1 MNVLKIIFSLLV
13 MSNVFAGQFVCDMEQ
28 TGYKDES
35 IVVMVSGYTVKNMTK
50 CLKDQSKFKY
60 YNIDIGD
67 DYENRKAKLIEV
79 DEFKITKYE
88 KNQLGIVRVHF
99 EVKSGSKK
107 YEDSYSYNSVIDGDV
122 SENGCYFY
130 DKLPKNDYILKSCK

>member
-1 MNVLKIIFSLLV
+1 L
-13 MSNVFAGQFVCDMEQ
+13 
-28 TGYKDES
+28 
-35 IVVMVSGYTVKNMTK
+35 TK

-67 DYENRKAKLIEV
+67 EYENRKTKLIEV
-79 DEFKITKYE
+79 DEFRIVKYE
-88 KNQLGIVRVHF
+88 KNQLGIVRVQF

-122 SENGCYFY
+122 SENGCYFF
-130 DKLPKNDYILKSCK
+130 DKLPKDDYILKSCK